1 MNKYWKVALAL
12 LMALTAFHNACGA
25 SSEDLYGDNFT
36 LNIFG
41 NANRDD
47 LINDKDITY
56 IEGILNGANAQT
68 DLADANQDG
77 KVDQGDIDRIKEII
91 DGTESEL
98 YYVNAFGNTSTVKH
112 PLNKIIIVYDNLAE
126 IIRILGAEDR
136 VVGID
141 TEQYQGAIG
150 KYPRY
155 FPEFQQKPSIGTRSD
170 CDAEMILN
178 LYPDAVISGV
188 KGGCPEI
195 EAKLKDSDIDI
206 VRIESWSEGV
216 PSLMMLAYMLDEV
229 DNAMKYREWQNG
241 YLDMVRDRVAN
252 IPLDKRPRVFVD
264 RPGNTTVT
272 RGSGYSE
279 AIETAG
285 GINIAADLTSSP
297 RVDLGI
303 SSKNTLPPVDTEWV
317 LEQNPDVIIGLSWN
331 GGYEVDN
338 ISVLKTRY
346 DEILGTPGFSDIN
359 AGKNNDVFVTYFINT
374 LGPGY
379 HIGILY
385 YAKWLYPNLFTDL
398 DPQKVHQEYIDM
410 FQNVDYNL
418 KEHGVFVYPPLN
430 ES

>member
-1 MNKYWKVALAL
+1 MNKSWRFVLAL
-12 LMALTAFHNACGA
+12 LIALIASHSACGA
-25 SSEDLYGDNFT
+25 SSEDLYGDNLT

-41 NANRDD
+41 NANMDD
-47 LINDKDITY
+47 LINAKDITY
-56 IEGILNGANAQT
+56 IEGILNGSKKQT

-77 KVDQGDIDRIKEII
+77 KVDQGDIDRIKQII

-98 YYVNAFGNTSTVKH
+98 YYVNPFGNTSKVKH
-112 PLNKIIIVYDNLAE
+112 PLKKIIIIYDNLAE

-170 CDAEMILN
+170 CDAEMILK
-178 LYPDAVISGV
+178 LAPDAVISGV
-188 KGGCPEI
+188 RGGCPEI
-195 EAKLKDSDIDI
+195 EAKLEGSDIDI
-206 VRIESWSEGV
+206 VRFESWSQGI
-216 PSLMMLAYMLDEV
+216 PTLMMLAYMLDEV

-241 YLDMVRDRVAN
+241 YIDMVRDRVAS
-252 IPLDKRPRVFVD
+252 IPLDKRPRVFFD
-264 RPGNTTVT
+264 RPGNTTYT
-272 RGSGYSE
+272 RGSGISE
-279 AIETAG
+279 TLETAG

-303 SSKNTLPPVDTEWV
+303 ASKNTMPPVDTEWV
-317 LEQNPDVIIGLSWN
+317 LEQNPDVIIGFSWD

-346 DEILGTPGFSDIN
+346 DEIQGTPGFSEIN
-359 AGKNNDVFVTYFINT
+359 AGKNKKIFVNYFINT
-374 LGPGY
+374 AGPGY
-379 HIGILY
+379 QIGILY
-385 YAKWLYPNLFTDL
+385 YAKWLYPELFRDL
-398 DPQKVHQEYIDM
+398 DPQKAHQEYIDK
-410 FQNVDYNL
+410 FQHVDFNL

>member
-12 LMALTAFHNACGA
+12 LMALTAFPNACSA

-47 LINDKDITY
+47 LIDDKDITY
-56 IEGILNGANAQT
+56 IEGILNGANEQT

-77 KVDQGDIDRIKEII
+77 KVDQGDIDRINEII
-91 DGTESEL
+91 GGTESEL
-98 YYVNAFGNTSTVKH
+98 YYVNVFGNTSKVKH
-112 PLNKIIIVYDNLAE
+112 PLKNIIIIYDNLAE

-155 FPEFQQKPSIGTRSD
+155 FPEFQQKPSIGTRND
-170 CDAEMILN
+170 CDAEIILKLN
-178 LYPDAVISGV
+178 PDAVISGV
-188 KGGCPEI
+188 RGGCPEV
-195 EAKLKDSDIDI
+195 EAKLEGSDIDM
-206 VRIESWSEGV
+206 VRLESWSEGV

-241 YLDMVRDRVAN
+241 YLDMVRERVAS
-252 IPLDKRPRVFVD
+252 IPLDERPRVFID
-264 RPGNTTVT
+264 RPGNTTYA
-272 RGSGYSE
+272 RGSGVSE
-279 AIETAG
+279 ALEAAG
-285 GINIAADLTSSP
+285 GINIAADLTSPP
-297 RVDLGI
+297 RIDLGI
-303 SSKNTLPPVDTEWV
+303 ASKNTMPPVDTEWV
-317 LEQNPDVIIGLSWN
+317 LEQNPDVIIGFSWD

-346 DEILGTPGFSDIN
+346 DEILGTPGFSEIN
-359 AGKNNDVFVTYFINT
+359 AGKNNKIFVNYFINT
-374 LGPGY
+374 NGPGY
-379 HIGILY
+379 QIGVLY
-385 YAKWLYPNLFTDL
+385 YAKWLYPDLFRDI
-398 DPQKVHQEYIDM
+398 DPQRVHQEYIDK
-410 FQNVDYNL
+410 FQHVDYNL